1 MKLNKTV
8 LRKSFYGNSISPQM
22 LFVNL
27 FDKPFNMYVNYFDSN
42 LDLSNYKD
50 LLKKYPEA
58 QIFTNSSLDE
68 SFYLDDE
75 ENMPDIK
82 EDLKVSIDEITI
94 ILPNEIIAIINPTK
108 LIIYYSLDYKEF
120 ADSVLDIFE
129 YVKEEEEPAN
139 VRLVCYDNDYY
150 TVVTKIEKTNI
161 NISENY
167 NDDFL
172 PVYNDLVKFVESS
185 KSGIAILRGIV
196 GSGKTSVIRNL
207 ITNHPAKYI
216 LITTSM
222 AEHLAQPTFMT
233 FMQNN
238 KDSIFILED
247 CEQILVD
254 RTAGN
259 YSCAITNI
267 LNTADGLMSDIFNI
281 KFICT
286 FNADISKIDKA
297 LLRKGR
303 CFVNYEFKELSE
315 DKTKV
320 LLNRQGIELDSYKPM
335 TLADI
340 YNYTD
345 ADCTKQ
351 TNKIGF

>member
-1 MKLNKTV
+1 
-8 LRKSFYGNSISPQM
+8 M

-27 FDKPFNMYVNYFDSN
+27 FDKPFNIYVNYFNSN
-42 LDLSNYKD
+42 LDLSNYKN
-50 LLKKYPEA
+50 LLKKYPDA
-58 QIFTNSSLDE
+58 QILTNSSLDE
-68 SFYLDDE
+68 TFDLDDE
-75 ENMPDIK
+75 ENMSDIK
-82 EDLKVSIDEITI
+82 EDPNVNIDEVII
-94 ILPNEIIAIINPTK
+94 ILPNEIIAVINPNK
-108 LIIYYSLDYKEF
+108 LSIYYSLDYKEF
-120 ADSVLDIFE
+120 VDSVLDTFE
-129 YVKEEEEPAN
+129 YIKEEEEPAN

-172 PVYNDLVKFVESS
+172 PVYNDLVKFVESN

-345 ADCTKQ
+345 TDCTKQ

>member
-68 SFYLDDE
+68 TFDLDDE

-82 EDLKVSIDEITI
+82 EDLKVSVDEITI

-185 KSGIAILRGIV
+185 KSGIAILRGVV

-320 LLNRQGIELDSYKPM
+320 LLNRQGVELDSYKPM

-345 ADCTKQ
+345 TDCTKQ

>member
-1 MKLNKTV
+1 
-8 LRKSFYGNSISPQM
+8 M

-27 FDKPFNMYVNYFDSN
+27 FDKPYNMYVNYFDSN

-68 SFYLDDE
+68 TFDLDDE
-75 ENMPDIK
+75 ENMSDIK
-82 EDLKVSIDEITI
+82 EDINVNIDEVII
-94 ILPNEIIAIINPTK
+94 ILPNEIIAIINPNK
-108 LIIYYSLDYKEF
+108 VSIYYSLDYKEF
-120 ADSVLDIFE
+120 ADSVLDTFE

-172 PVYNDLVKFVESS
+172 PVYNDLVKFVESN
-185 KSGIAILRGIV
+185 KSGIAILRGVV

-216 LITTSM
+216 LITTTM

-254 RTAGN
+254 RTSGN

-320 LLNRQGIELDSYKPM
+320 LLNRQGIKLDSYKPM

-345 ADCTKQ
+345 TDCTKQ

>member
-8 LRKSFYGNSISPQM
+8 LLKSFYGNSISPQM

-27 FDKPFNMYVNYFDSN
+27 FDKPYNMYVNYFDSN

-58 QIFTNSSLDE
+58 QILTNSSLDE

-75 ENMPDIK
+75 DNISDIK
-82 EDLKVSIDEITI
+82 EDLKVGIDEITI

-172 PVYNDLVKFVESS
+172 PVYNDLVKFVESN
-185 KSGIAILRGIV
+185 KSGIAILRGVV
-196 GSGKTSVIRNL
+196 GSGN
-207 ITNHPAKYI
+207 
-216 LITTSM
+216 
-222 AEHLAQPTFMT
+222 
-233 FMQNN
+233 
-238 KDSIFILED
+238 
-247 CEQILVD
+247 
-254 RTAGN
+254 
-259 YSCAITNI
+259 
-267 LNTADGLMSDIFNI
+267 
-281 KFICT
+281 
-286 FNADISKIDKA
+286 
-297 LLRKGR
+297 
-303 CFVNYEFKELSE
+303 
-315 DKTKV
+315 
-320 LLNRQGIELDSYKPM
+320 
-335 TLADI
+335 I
-340 YNYTD
+340 YNIYWY
-345 ADCTKQ
+345 
-351 TNKIGF
+351 F